1 MPRIRQVFSLWV
13 IPAALVIGLGLFAIL
28 AGAAFF
34 LKPEATPAAV
44 GNATAIMTVISAP
57 TSTPQPVATLLTTPT
72 SGMGTPSVVI
82 GGIGAGIY
90 VQISGT
96 GGDGL
101 RLRQQPGT
109 GSEVMFMGYEAEV
122 FKVMDGPKE
131 QDGYIWWYLT
141 APYDES
147 RSGWAASNFLTV
159 IELSP

>member
-1 MPRIRQVFSLWV
+1 MPRVRQVFSLWV
-13 IPAALVIGLGLFAIL
+13 IPAALVIGLGLFALL

-34 LKPEATPAAV
+34 LKPEAAPAAV
-44 GNATAIMTVISAP
+44 GKATAVMTVISAP
-57 TSTPQPVATLLTTPT
+57 TSTPRPVATLLTTPT
-72 SGMGTPSVVI
+72 ASTGTPSVVI
-82 GGIGAGIY
+82 GGIGVGIY

-122 FKVMDGPKE
+122 FKVMDGPRD

>member
-1 MPRIRQVFSLWV
+1 MPLRKVLGLRDLVFY
-13 IPAALVIGLGLFAIL
+13 GLG
-28 AGAAFF
+28 
-34 LKPEATPAAV
+34 
-44 GNATAIMTVISAP
+44 VIF
-57 TSTPQPVATLLTTPT
+57 
-72 SGMGTPSVVI
+72 
-82 GGIGAGIY
+82 GAGIY